1 MISYENIKLR
11 KENYFSWLTASVL
24 PVHVALIVL
33 HIPAFELS
41 WTNSDY
47 FLLVTSLRVWEM
59 SYAFIQLYNLLKVFK
74 LFGTIAFM
82 FQRVVSDLRGF
93 TLYFLLNVTFFALI
107 NSVIDAEIVN
117 ESDYS
122 HLPKLI

>member
-1 MISYENIKLR
+1 
-11 KENYFSWLTASVL
+11 
-24 PVHVALIVL
+24 
-33 HIPAFELS
+33 
-41 WTNSDY
+41 
-47 FLLVTSLRVWEM
+47 M

-122 HLPKLI
+122 HLPKLV